1 MAVLRPYRI
10 GKAEMSESRETQIR
24 AFLESTDWGNAQR
37 SPVQG
42 DASTRRYER
51 LVMGG
56 QKAVLMDA
64 PKDAELPNAPN
75 GASVEDRR
83 ALGYNALA
91 RLAGPNLESFAA
103 IANELIIRGF
113 SAPKIIAANIE
124 QGFLLLEDFGAA
136 VYAKIMANDAGQE
149 RPLYIAAADTL
160 AAIYRSSFPSV
171 MRYKSYHWHVH
182 DYDDA
187 AMLAEMDLCHDWYA
201 QDFGREI
208 TADMR
213 AEFTAIWQDIF
224 PLLEAHPRGLA
235 LRDFHAE
242 NLFWL
247 PERDVVAKVGLI
259 DFQDALMVHP
269 AYDLMSFITDIRRDV
284 DPALKDILIAR
295 FCEKSGLKDDADFKA
310 AYAVLSVQ
318 RGIKLLGFPVRAD
331 LKFGK
336 PQYRQLLPRVL
347 HHLNDDLSHPA
358 LSDVRAWFARHLP
371 EALL

>member
-1 MAVLRPYRI
+1 MSKPAQNDKAREIDKLNFLKAAGW
-10 GKAEMSESRETQIR
+10 GKAART
-24 AFLESTDWGNAQR
+24 
-37 SPVQG
+37 PVQG

-51 LVMGG
+51 LDMGG
-56 QKAVLMDA
+56 HKAVLMDA
-64 PKDAELPNAPN
+64 PKGAELPNAPI
-75 GASVEDRR
+75 GASVKERR

-91 RLAGPNLESFAA
+91 RLAGPNMESFAA
-103 IANELIIRGF
+103 ISNELIIRGF
-113 SAPKIIAANIE
+113 SAPKIIAADLE

-136 VYAKIMANDAGQE
+136 VYAKIMAANLGQE
-149 RPLYIAAADTL
+149 RPLYTAATDML
-160 AAIYRSSFPSV
+160 AAIYRSSLPSV
-171 MRYKSYHWHVH
+171 MRYKAYSWHVY

-201 QDFGREI
+201 QDFDRQI

-213 AEFTAIWQDIF
+213 AEFIAIWKDIF
-224 PLLEAHPRGLA
+224 PLLGAHPRGLA

-247 PERDVVAKVGLI
+247 PEREAVAKVGLI

-269 AYDLMSFITDIRRDV
+269 AYDLMSCITDIRRDV

-295 FCEKSGLKDDADFKA
+295 FCEKSGLKDDANFRA
-310 AYAVLSVQ
+310 AYAVLGVQ
-318 RGIKLLGFPVRAD
+318 RGIKLLGFPIRAD

-347 HHLNDDLSHPA
+347 QHLNDDLSHPA
-358 LSDVRAWFARHLP
+358 LSGVRGWFARHLP